1 MKRKEEDGFGGGKWM
16 GRWRWVGERDAS
28 IEVEVVQW
36 RKIDGSMEV
45 GWGRK
50 RDGSMVWR

>member
-1 MKRKEEDGFGGGKWM
+1 MKRKEEDGFGEGKWM
-16 GRWRWVGERDAS
+16 DRWRWVGERDAS